1 MPWSG
6 SVEEQRKQFFEEFTA
21 PGANRRR
28 VCEAWGVSRKSGYDL
43 VKRYRERGEDA
54 FKDASRRPLNSPAKV
69 TAEMEARVLAIR
81 EEEPS
86 WGGRKIRRRLEDLE
100 VRNVPSAS
108 TITAILRRN
117 GWIDP
122 AESAKRKAFT
132 RFERE
137 RPNELWQMDFK
148 GHFAL
153 ANGARCHPLTILD
166 DHSRYCLEL
175 GACENEQRVTVQSR
189 LERVFE
195 RNGLPEEML
204 MDNGPP
210 WGTEGRPGYTE
221 LEVWLM
227 RLDIRVTHGRP
238 RHPQTQGKEERF
250 HRTFV
255 ADVVRRFAMN
265 DFSDAQGTFDWYRP
279 RYNEIRPHE
288 ALGMAVPASRYRP
301 SERRM
306 PEQLPAVE
314 YDSGDTVRK
323 VQHSGWISY
332 QGREWRIS
340 KALHGFAL
348 AIRATEVDGDMA
360 VYFCR
365 QRVAVLELRTG
376 RVRHERG

>member
-6 SVEEQRKQFFEEFTA
+6 TVEEQRREFYKEFTA
-21 PGANRRR
+21 PGANRSA
-28 VCEAWGVSRKSGYDL
+28 VCEVWGVSRKAGYDL
-43 VKRYRERGEDA
+43 VKRYQERGEDA
-54 FKDASRRPLNSPAKV
+54 FGDRSRRPLHSPAKIG
-69 TAEMEARVLAIR
+69 AEMEARVLAIR

-86 WGGRKIRRRLEDLE
+86 WGGRKIRRRLEDLK
-100 VRNVPSAS
+100 VRKVPAAS
-108 TITAILRRN
+108 TITAILQRN
-117 GWIDP
+117 GRIDP
-122 AESAKRKAFT
+122 AESVKRKPFT
-132 RFERE
+132 RFERA

-153 ANGARCHPLTILD
+153 GNGARCHPLTILD
-166 DHSRYCLEL
+166 DHSRYCIEL
-175 GACENEQRVTVQSR
+175 GACENEQRVTVQDR
-189 LERVFE
+189 LTRAFE

-210 WGTEGRPGYTE
+210 WGTEGRPGYTK

-255 ADVVRRFAMN
+255 ADVVRRFALH
-265 DFSDAQGTFDWYRP
+265 DFTDAQGRFDWYRP

-288 ALGMAVPASRYRP
+288 ALGLAVPASRYHP
-301 SERRM
+301 SQHRM
-306 PEQLPAVE
+306 PERVPAVA
-314 YDSGDTVRK
+314 YDPGETVRK
-323 VQHSGWISY
+323 VQDSGWISY

-340 KALHGFAL
+340 KAFHGFPL
-348 AIRATEVDGDMA
+348 AIRGTEVDGEVA

-365 QRVAVLELRTG
+365 QQVAVLELRTG
-376 RVRHERG
+376 KVRLERG